1 MAEISGSQILEFT
14 VQLTSH
20 ATRFAEK
27 EISYNDVG
35 DSIMLWACHQHASSL
50 TSVTYIDVVNDSK
63 IIWLFPITV
72 GTGRVCVNWT
82 VSKKIP
88 QNHSRPGFP
97 NSLFPS
103 WGSCFVSQS
112 TKAVDEN

>member
-50 TSVTYIDVVNDSK
+50 ASVTNIDVANDSK
-63 IIWLFPITV
+63 TIWLFPITV
-72 GTGRVCVNWT
+72 GIIRR
-82 VSKKIP
+82 P
-88 QNHSRPGFP
+88 QFP

-103 WGSCFVSQS
+103 WESCFVSQS
-112 TKAVDEN
+112 MKVVDEN